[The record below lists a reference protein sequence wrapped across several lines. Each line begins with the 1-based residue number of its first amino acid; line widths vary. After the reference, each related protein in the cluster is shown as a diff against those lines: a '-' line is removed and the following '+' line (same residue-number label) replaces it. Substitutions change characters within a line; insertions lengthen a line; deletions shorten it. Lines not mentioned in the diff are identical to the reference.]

1 MNAFKRGALA
11 AVCGVSALVAQAQPI
26 VLYDGTSNVTPNDA
40 MFGWTYANLPLGSAL
55 VTAPSGNGFTRVNTN
70 VDYGVYAGYGMV
82 APVALDPTAG
92 FRVRFDMRV
101 VNEDHGSATADHD
114 SPPDGQ
120 ADRAGLSVIII
131 DNTLRGVEI
140 GFWNDRIFAQ
150 QETPLFTY
158 HGEDHMMDTTA
169 AGTGMANLT
178 RYDVRFDATD
188 YFVSVNGTE
197 VLSGAKKDYTS
208 FVGPLDPYETPD
220 FLFFGDD
227 TTSARGTFDISYA
240 ELEVVPEPASF
251 GALALG
257 AMAFYRRRRNRR

>member
-26 VLYDGTSNVTPNDA
+26 VLYDATSNVTPNDA
-40 MFGWTYANLPLGSAL
+40 MFGWNYANLPLGSAL

-82 APVALDPTAG
+82 TPVALDATAG

-101 VNEDHGSATADHD
+101 VNEDHGGPLADK
-114 SPPDGQ
+114 DGDTI
-120 ADRAGLSVIII
+120 ADRAGLSLIIL
-131 DNTLRGVEI
+131 DNTARGVEI
-140 GFWNDRIFAQ
+140 GIWGDRIFAQ
-150 QETPLFTY
+150 QEVPIFTY
-158 HGEDHMMDTTA
+158 HNEDHMMNTSA

-197 VLSGAKKDYTS
+197 VLSGAKKDYS
-208 FVGPLDPYETPD
+208 AWVGPIDPYETPN

-227 TTSARGTFDISYA
+227 TTSARGAFDISYA